1 MVRLLSSSLVVGASF
16 HASQISTSTAFAP
29 SSTRNVASQYTEN
42 LSTTPSSSTKLSSTI
57 ESSRISLSSDCD
69 NSNTPPSLRTILDSI
84 VSLKS
89 GSDIRG
95 TFTDHKRLG
104 TILNASLVMKNKTAA
119 GGGALTPLSA
129 YCYGHA
135 FARRVVQSK
144 PEIDTS
150 TLGIFE
156 SADSNIVASAAIFDL
171 FSGEGE
177 AETGVEEVE
186 TTICV
191 GRDPRIHG
199 ARLADALCRGIES
212 VKGVKAVYT
221 GLAST
226 PSMFE
231 FCRAGKCDG
240 AVMVT
245 ASHLPEDR
253 NGFKFCTKAGS
264 LNGNDIDMLAETAA
278 VSAREWYD
286 IGILPP
292 TSGADAVYCS
302 SAVDF
307 MPHYASTLRSAIIKE
322 VSDGDSSSSATS
334 QPLAGLRIVLNAG
347 NGSGYFFNE
356 ILKDLGADVSA
367 SMNLTPDGTFP
378 KDSGVPNPEYQAM
391 IDTTTRVCEKTNA
404 DIGIMLDTDGDRC
417 GFVIPRNNDDASS
430 PATYEAL
437 NRNRLIALLS
447 VIFQTTSPGCS
458 VVTDSVTSEGL
469 AKFLEEDL
477 GLSHV
482 RYLKGYANVIEKA
495 KEITDSGKA
504 TVEMAIETSG
514 HCAMREN
521 DYLDDGTYTS
531 VKVIGLL
538 ARVAKAQGEN
548 RQGHLGLLDLI
559 SNLDEMEEVD
569 ELRLSVL
576 DGTLS
581 TTDDMFD
588 SIAKDIEKAIFTQK
602 GWELDQE
609 NLEGIRVRNGSDG
622 SFFMLRKSLH
632 DPVISLQV
640 EGSSADDVRQTV
652 ISPLLEII
660 ESKGDQYASSINSSA
675 LSAY

>member
-1 MVRLLSSSLVVGASF
+1 VIKN
-16 HASQISTSTAFAP
+16 QIA
-29 SSTRNVASQYTEN
+29 
-42 LSTTPSSSTKLSSTI
+42 
-57 ESSRISLSSDCD
+57 
-69 NSNTPPSLRTILDSI
+69 
-84 VSLKS
+84 
-89 GSDIRG
+89 G
-95 TFTDHKRLG
+95 
-104 TILNASLVMKNKTAA
+104 

-135 FARRVVQSK
+135 FALKVVQSK
-144 PEIDTS
+144 PGIDTS
-150 TLGIFE
+150 MLGLFE
-156 SADSNIVASAAIFDL
+156 SADSNVVASTAIFDL
-171 FSGEGE
+171 FSSEGE
-177 AETGVEEVE
+177 VGVEEVE

-231 FCRAGKCDG
+231 FCRSGKCDG
-240 AVMVT
+240 SIMVT

-253 NGFKFCTKAGS
+253 NGFKFFTKAGGY
-264 LNGNDIDMLAETAA
+264 NKNDIDMLSETAA
-278 VSAREWYD
+278 ASVREWYD
-286 IGILPP
+286 MGILPP

-307 MPHYASTLRSAIIKE
+307 MPHYASTLRSAIMKE
-322 VSDGDSSSSATS
+322 VSDGDNSSSATS

-347 NGSGYFFNE
+347 NGAGYFFNE
-356 ILKDLGADVSA
+356 VLKDLGADVSA
-367 SMNLTPDGTFP
+367 SMNLTPDGTFQ
-378 KDSGVPNPEYQAM
+378 SGVPNPEYKGM
-391 IDTTTRVCEKTNA
+391 IDATTKVCEDTNA
-404 DIGIMLDTDGDRC
+404 DIGIMFDTDADRC
-417 GFVIPRNNDDASS
+417 GFVIPRNGDNASS

-447 VIFQTTSPGCS
+447 VIFQTSSPGCS

-482 RYLKGYANVIEKA
+482 RYLKGYSNVIEKA

-504 TVEMAIETSG
+504 TVAMAIETSG
-514 HCAMREN
+514 HCAMKEN
-521 DYLDDGTYTS
+521 DYLDDGTYTAAKI
-531 VKVIGLL
+531 VGLL

-548 RQGHLGLLDLI
+548 RQGHVGLLDLI
-559 SNLDEMEEVD
+559 SNLDEMEEVE
-569 ELRLSVL
+569 ELRLGVM

-581 TTDDMFD
+581 TTEGMFD
-588 SIAKDIEKAIFTQK
+588 SIANDIEKAIFTQK
-602 GWELDQE
+602 GWELDQD

-622 SFFMLRKSLH
+622 GFFMLRKSLH

-652 ISPLLEII
+652 ISPLLDII
-660 ESKGDQYASSINSSA
+660 ESKGDSINSSA